1 MTPTHGPAM
10 TDPNPDLLAQADALC
25 QDPSFREALWR
36 HLTYRRPDGDLAG
49 LRTRIHPDD
58 QMLRHS
64 LRHWG
69 DANRSVSQYYG
80 VALQQHDAARQVL
93 ALIRPDGATGL
104 AILDFACGYGRLLR
118 FLTHSVQPSQVWAAE
133 IQPDAVAFVHGE
145 YGIESLPSAYDPDA
159 FAPGRAFDF
168 IWVAS
173 LFSHLPDHLF
183 QRWLAKLVS
192 LLTPT
197 GVLCFTVHDECL
209 LPPEIPMSAAGI
221 HFIGSSEIEELDNRA
236 YGTTFVTEEY
246 VRRAVAAARGSP
258 WGGAVRLKRALANEQ
273 DLYVVPKDPGH
284 DLGGLLRFRRGAWG
298 WADEVAFDRAGSL
311 RLAGWAATLDEGPA
325 KCVELR
331 VNGEPFEA
339 AVDQPREDVAR
350 VLGDAR
356 LATSGWAFER
366 SFAAPRVFVEAS
378 ARSTRGDAA
387 LLYAG
392 WLCAPA

>member
-1 MTPTHGPAM
+1 MTEPT
-10 TDPNPDLLAQADALC
+10 PDLAARADALC
-25 QDPSFREALWR
+25 QDPSFRDALWR
-36 HLTYRRPDGDLAG
+36 HLTFRRPDGDPKQ

-93 ALIRPDGATGL
+93 ALTHPQGTQGL

-133 IQPDAVAFVHGE
+133 IQPDAVAFVRKE
-145 YGIESLPSAYDPDA
+145 YGIESLASAYDPDE
-159 FAPGRAFDF
+159 FRPGRAFDF

-192 LLTPT
+192 LLTPS

-209 LPPEIPMSAAGI
+209 LPPQVPMATTGI

-236 YGTTFVTEEY
+236 YGTTFVTQDY
-246 VRRAVAAARGSP
+246 VRRAVAAVRGSP
-258 WGGAVRLKRALANEQ
+258 WGGAVRLERALANEQ
-273 DLYVVPKDPGH
+273 DLYVVPRDPGH
-284 DLGGLLRFRRGAWG
+284 DLGALLRFRRGAWG
-298 WADEVAFDRAGSL
+298 WADEVAVDRAGLLHLS
-311 RLAGWAATLDEGPA
+311 GWAATLDEGPA
-325 KCVELR
+325 ESVEIRLD
-331 VNGEPFEA
+331 GEPFE
-339 AVDQPREDVAR
+339 VRVGEPREDVAR

-356 LATSGWAFER
+356 LGTSGWAFER
-366 SFAAPRVFVEAS
+366 TLAHPRVFVEAS

-392 WLCAPA
+392 WLGAPA